1 MKNGF
6 RTGLLALA
14 ILSAPGIAQQSGVSF
29 SHKDWEVVC
38 DNTLTCRAA
47 GYTSEDGIGGSVLF
61 TRQAGANTA
70 VSGEVML
77 AEMSESDVMPEKLTL
92 WINDQPAGEVK
103 SEKEGWTLSAIQTQG
118 IITAVKG
125 SGKVEFKGGPDPFVL
140 SGDGA
145 YAVLLKMDD
154 VQGRLG
160 TPGALTKKGDK
171 PESNIRIAVPAPVI
185 HPVKPEKSQERPLT
199 APELAVLKPKL
210 LATLNEDGDCDRIQP
225 TEDEEAEKI
234 SLTPLDDAHSLI
246 SALCWRA
253 AYNEGYGYWVVDSK
267 LEGKPELITV
277 SGSDHDEGKIYMS
290 QKGRGLGDCWGMASW
305 IWDGETFRK
314 SREATTGM
322 CRNLHL
328 GGTWDLPTW
337 VADVKPA
344 GKGNSAP

>member
-1 MKNGF
+1 MKNGV

-14 ILSAPGIAQQSGVSF
+14 VMSAPLMAQESARPF

-47 GYTSEDGIGGSVLF
+47 GYSAEQGSGGSVLL
-61 TRQAGANTA
+61 TRHAGPGTA
-70 VSGEVML
+70 VSGVVML
-77 AEMSESDVMPEKLTL
+77 AEAESEGEAPAANLTL
-92 WINDQPAGEVK
+92 WINDQPAGQLK
-103 SEKEGWTLSAIQTQG
+103 PGKDGDWLLSDKQTRS
-118 IITAVKG
+118 IVAAVKG

-140 SGDGA
+140 SGEGA

-154 VQGRLG
+154 VQGRTG

-171 PESNIRIAVPAPVI
+171 PEKSVLAAVPAPVI
-185 HPVKPEKSQERPLT
+185 HKVKTEKAQERPLT

-210 LATLNEDGDCDRIQP
+210 LATLSEDDWCDRIQP
-225 TEDEEAEKI
+225 SEDEEAETI
-234 SLTPLDDAHSLI
+234 SLTPLDNGHSLI

-267 LEGKPELITV
+267 LAGKPKLITI
-277 SGSDHDEGKIYMS
+277 SGSDYGDGVISLS

-305 IWDGETFRK
+305 VWDGETFRK
-314 SREATTGM
+314 SRDATTGM
-322 CRNLHL
+322 CRYLRL

-344 GKGNSAP
+344 K

>member
-1 MKNGF
+1 MKNGV
-6 RTGLLALA
+6 RTGLLALV
-14 ILSAPGIAQQSGVSF
+14 ILSAPVLAQKSGVSF

-47 GYTSEDGIGGSVLF
+47 GYSPEEGKGGSVLL
-61 TRQAGANTA
+61 TRQAGAGTS

-77 AEMSESDVMPEKLTL
+77 AEAESEGDTPVANLTL
-92 WINDQPAGEVK
+92 WINDQPAGQLK
-103 SEKEGWTLSAIQTQG
+103 PGKEGNWLPSDKQTRS
-118 IITAVKG
+118 IVAAVKG

-140 SGDGA
+140 SGEGA

-154 VQGRLG
+154 VQGRIG

-171 PESNIRIAVPAPVI
+171 PENSVTAAVSAPVI
-185 HPVKPEKSQERPLT
+185 HQVKPEKAQERPLT

-210 LATLNEDGDCDRIQP
+210 LATLSEDDWCDRIQP
-225 TEDEEAEKI
+225 SDEQEAETI
-234 SLTPLDDAHSLI
+234 SLTPLDNAHSLI

-267 LEGKPELITV
+267 LAGKPELITI
-277 SGSDHDEGKIYMS
+277 SGSGYENGEIFLG
-290 QKGRGLGDCWGMASW
+290 QKGRGLGDCWGMANW
-305 IWDGETFRK
+305 VWDGKTFRK

-322 CRNLHL
+322 CRYLRL

-337 VADVKPA
+337 VADVKPT
-344 GKGNSAP
+344 K